1 MRQRASVAIVLWI
14 ALWIAAGLAATTS
27 LGSLAAAPVT
37 QGPAASRLQTD
48 AAYAPPAQAATST
61 SHEALLKRYC
71 IGCHNDRLKTGNLAL
86 DTLDLSQVGSNA
98 AVWEKVVRKLRAGVM
113 PPAGRPR
120 PDEATHDAFVGWLEG
135 ELDRA
140 AAANPDPGRTES
152 FHRLNRAEYQNAIRD
167 LLAIDLNI
175 TDLLPADDSSYGF
188 DNIAGVLRLSPALM
202 ERYLSAAKTISR
214 LAVGAPLPAVDHEVY
229 RNAPDAQQHD
239 HVEGLPFGTRGG
251 IIVRHL
257 FPLEGE
263 YEIKVEVA
271 GAGNIREPQQLEVT
285 INGEQV
291 RLFTMAGR
299 AGRGSTMYDP
309 EDKLVARV
317 ALPAGPREVG
327 AAFVKKPAVLVEQA
341 REPFQNPRVSGNDGG
356 PGGPMPSV
364 TGITIIGPHNPK
376 GAGQTPSRRA
386 IFVCQPA
393 NAAQESGCA
402 EKILSTLARRAYRGA
417 VASDAMADLMKFYAD
432 GRTEGGTFDAGI
444 EFAIRRLLV
453 SPEFLFRVEADPPA
467 AVSGAGGA
475 GASAAQAAVY
485 RLSDLDLASRLSFF
499 LWSSIPDAELLDAA
513 SRGRLHEPAVLA
525 QQVRRM
531 LADRR
536 AESLTANFA
545 GQWLQLRNMATVRP
559 GDPYSLS
566 FDETLRQSMWRET
579 ELFFESVLRE
589 NRSVV
594 EMLTADYTFLNERLA
609 VHYGIPGIQGS
620 HFRRVTLP
628 ADSPRRGILGHGS
641 ILTMTS
647 HAIRTSPVFRGK
659 WVLLNVL
666 GTPPPEPPP
675 NVPALVDKKTQA
687 KVQTMRERMAQHRA
701 NPTCSTCHSLIDPAG
716 FALENFDAIGRW
728 RTVDESFNPI
738 DASGALPD
746 GTKFNGVQDLR
757 AALVRRPERFV
768 TTVTEKLLTYA
779 LGRGLEPYDMPAVRK
794 IVKAAAR
801 DGYRFQTIIQGVA
814 ESYPFTMRRIASRE
828 SVVASR

>member
-1 MRQRASVAIVLWI
+1 MRQRASVAI
-14 ALWIAAGLAATTS
+14 ALWTAVGLAATAS
-27 LGSLAAAPVT
+27 LGSQAAAPAAQLPT
-37 QGPAASRLQTD
+37 PAT
-48 AAYAPPAQAATST
+48 TST

-71 IGCHNDRLKTGNLAL
+71 ISCHNDRLKTGGLAL
-86 DTLDLSQVGSNA
+86 DTLDLAQVGLNA
-98 AVWEKVVRKLRAGVM
+98 PVWEKVVRKLRAGVM

-120 PDEATHDAFVGWLEG
+120 PAEATHDAFVGWLEG

-167 LLAIDLNI
+167 LLALDVNI

-285 INGEQV
+285 VDGEQV

-327 AAFVKKPAVLVEQA
+327 VAFVKKPTLLVEQA

-376 GAGQTPSRRA
+376 GAGQTPSRRE

-393 NAAQESGCA
+393 NAAEESGCA

-417 VASDAMADLMKFYAD
+417 VTSDALADLMKFYVD
-432 GRTEGGTFDAGI
+432 GRAEGGTFDAGI

-453 SPEFLFRVEADPPA
+453 SPEFLFRVEADQPA
-467 AVSGAGGA
+467 AAARAGRAGVSPTR
-475 GASAAQAAVY
+475 AVY
-485 RLSDLDLASRLSFF
+485 RVPDLDLASRLSFF

-531 LADRR
+531 LADPR
-536 AESLTANFA
+536 AAALTANFA

-559 GDPYSLS
+559 GDPYSLT

-701 NPTCSTCHSLIDPAG
+701 NPSCSTCHSLIDPAG

-728 RTVDESFNPI
+728 RTVDESFNAI

-746 GTKFNGVQDLR
+746 GTKFDGVQDLR

-768 TTVTEKLLTYA
+768 TTVTEKLLTYS

-814 ESYPFTMRRIASRE
+814 ESYPFTMRRAQSQESGVSSR
-828 SVVASR
+828 